1 MAPIAPISTISSVL
15 RSGPVHLLLEA
26 TVGKELLLQPFDVAF
41 QEDIFLMDERNGDI
55 GDGLVTPT
63 WYPLPIGSRVEV
75 GAAES
80 ACLAASRIIEAP
92 LLKVVHTEVVLVVE
106 E

>member
-1 MAPIAPISTISSVL
+1 MAPISSIL
-15 RSGPVHLLLEA
+15 CSCSVHLLLEA

>member
-1 MAPIAPISTISSVL
+1 MAPISSIL
-15 RSGPVHLLLEA
+15 CSCSVHLLLEA

-63 WYPLPIGSRVEV
+63 WYLLPIDSRVEV

>member
-41 QEDIFLMDERNGDI
+41 QEDIFLMDERTI
-55 GDGLVTPT
+55 V
-63 WYPLPIGSRVEV
+63 SRVEV
-75 GAAES
+75 IAAED
-80 ACLAASRIIEAP
+80 ACLSASWVIEAP
-92 LLKVVHTEVVLVVE
+92 LLKVAHTEVVLVIE